1 MGSDPRGGA
10 AQATVT
16 GTDHGVGGQA
26 VRQYEW
32 RKANR
37 SGAQGDN
44 CVEVATNVPDVVAV
58 RDSKHPDGP
67 VLEVSPA
74 QWRQFLAD
82 LGR

>member
-1 MGSDPRGGA
+1 M
-10 AQATVT
+10 
-16 GTDHGVGGQA
+16 
-26 VRQYEW
+26 RQYEW

>member
-1 MGSDPRGGA
+1 
-10 AQATVT
+10 
-16 GTDHGVGGQA
+16 

>member
-1 MGSDPRGGA
+1 
-10 AQATVT
+10 
-16 GTDHGVGGQA
+16 

-82 LGR
+82 FGRS

>member
-1 MGSDPRGGA
+1 
-10 AQATVT
+10 
-16 GTDHGVGGQA
+16 

-58 RDSKHPDGP
+58 RDSKHPAGP

-82 LGR
+82 LDR

>member
-1 MGSDPRGGA
+1 
-10 AQATVT
+10 
-16 GTDHGVGGQA
+16 

-58 RDSKHPDGP
+58 RDSKHPEP